1 MLLLL
6 LLGVGFQAPPVTPVR
21 AYAALS
27 FALNND
33 GALGFSLADQSALDF
48 SLPNDTE
55 GSVS

>member
-1 MLLLL
+1 MLLLM
-6 LLGVGFQAPPVTPVR
+6 LLGVGSVAPPSGPIR

-33 GALGFSLADQSALDF
+33 GSLGFSLVNSGDLSISDTTSA
-48 SLPNDTE
+48 E

>member
-6 LLGVGFQAPPVTPVR
+6 FLGAASGTPPPAPVR

-33 GALGFSLADQSALDF
+33 GALGFSLVNSGDLTISETT
-48 SLPNDTE
+48 STE

>member
-1 MLLLL
+1 MLLLM
-6 LLGVGFQAPPVTPVR
+6 LLGIGSSAPPVAPVR

-33 GALGFSLADQSALDF
+33 GAIGFSLVDSGDL
-48 SLPNDTE
+48 SISETTSTE